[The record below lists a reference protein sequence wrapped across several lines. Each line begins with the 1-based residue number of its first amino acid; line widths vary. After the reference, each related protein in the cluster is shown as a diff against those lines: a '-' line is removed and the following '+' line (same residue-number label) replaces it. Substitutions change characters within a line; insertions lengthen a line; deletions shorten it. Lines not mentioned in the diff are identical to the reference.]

1 MIVKILSKSSVFPAV
16 GYNMDKVLAGT
27 AELLAFK
34 NFGLLDAFFDISA
47 ADMERYLLAV
57 ASLNSRSKAK
67 QLHAIFSNPGIS
79 VSKDY
84 FLDIATKW
92 MVEMKMDQQPYLIF
106 FHSDTA
112 NRHIHLVSTYIRLDK
127 TKISD
132 SFDYQRAYQAL
143 NKILSI
149 NIQDEFREKTKKMWS
164 YGFFE
169 LSTFQMVLKLRG
181 YRSFILKDHFYVC
194 RYASIVMRVEKEK
207 IKNQFLPFTIESK
220 KVDELKTIL
229 KSAMRY
235 VDVSPIPV
243 YLATD
248 LHYRKKVVSFHCELS
263 DYLINTYNIEI
274 IYHIYR
280 NEVSGYTVIDHK
292 NKYVIAG
299 EKILT
304 LERILSKADD
314 QHVQTYRRSR

>member
-1 MIVKILSKSSVFPAV
+1 MIVKILAKSSVFPAV
-16 GYNMDKVLAGT
+16 GYNMDKVLSGT
-27 AELLAFK
+27 AELLAFR
-34 NFGLLDAFFDISA
+34 NFGLLEAFFDISA

-57 ASLNSRSKAK
+57 ASLNSKCKVK
-67 QLHAIFSNPGIS
+67 QLHVVFSYPGIS

-84 FLDIATKW
+84 LLDIATKW
-92 MVEMKMDQQPYLIF
+92 MVEMKMEQQPYLIF

-112 NRHIHLVSTYIRLDK
+112 NRHIHLVSTYVRLDK
-127 TKISD
+127 TKISYA
-132 SFDYQRAYQAL
+132 FDYQRAYQAL
-143 NKILSI
+143 NKILAI
-149 NIQDEFREKTKKMWS
+149 NIQDEFRDKTQNLWS

-169 LSTFQMVLKLRG
+169 LSTLQVLLKQRG
-181 YRSFILKDHFYVC
+181 YRSFISKDHLCVS

-207 IKNQFLPFTIESK
+207 IQNQFLPLTIESTK
-220 KVDELKTIL
+220 AEELKTIL
-229 KSAMRY
+229 KSAMIY

-248 LHYRKKVVSFHCELS
+248 LHYRRKVVSFHSELS
-263 DYLINTYNIEI
+263 DYLINNYNIEI

-280 NEVSGYTVIDHK
+280 NEVSGYTVIDHR

-304 LERILSKADD
+304 LERILSKADE